1 MTSQLS
7 QPIRARTQLQSRHIF
22 SVDRRPNGSSV
33 PSPALQGGQTP
44 RPSSSSV
51 GIINGGVE
59 ALSTSPLHLPSC
71 SSSPLSLSPIES
83 PLAVGSYLEQRARQL
98 FRPAN
103 QSQEEEEGQ
112 QDGEG
117 HEEEEEQE
125 EDEEDEE
132 DQPESP
138 PVGQEAEEAILLA
151 GSPPME
157 PHRQA
162 SAHIPAAAGATAP
175 PTDLIIAVRQRRHE
189 LTIMDYDEM
198 LPEY

>member
-7 QPIRARTQLQSRHIF
+7 RPIRAWTQLQSRHIF

-33 PSPALQGGQTP
+33 PSPDLQGGQTP
-44 RPSSSSV
+44 HPSSSSV

-83 PLAVGSYLEQRARQL
+83 PLAVGSFLEQRARQL

-103 QSQEEEEGQ
+103 QSQEEAEGQ

-117 HEEEEEQE
+117 HEENEEEE
-125 EDEEDEE
+125 EEE

-157 PHRQA
+157 PQSQA
-162 SAHIPAAAGATAP
+162 SAHIPAAAGAMAP
-175 PTDLIIAVRQRRHE
+175 PADLIIAVRQRRHE

-198 LPEY
+198 VPEY

>member
-1 MTSQLS
+1 M
-7 QPIRARTQLQSRHIF
+7 QSRHIF
-22 SVDRRPNGSSV
+22 SVDRRPNGSSI
-33 PSPALQGGQTP
+33 PSPALQSGQTP

-83 PLAVGSYLEQRARQL
+83 PLAVGSYLEQCARQL

-117 HEEEEEQE
+117 HEEDEEEEKE
-125 EDEEDEE
+125 EEKEEE
-132 DQPESP
+132 DQPGSP

-157 PHRQA
+157 PQSQA
-162 SAHIPAAAGATAP
+162 LAYIPAAAGATAP
-175 PTDLIIAVRQRRHE
+175 PADLTIAVRQRRHE

-198 LPEY
+198 VPEY

>member
-1 MTSQLS
+1 MIYFLS
-7 QPIRARTQLQSRHIF
+7 DP
-22 SVDRRPNGSSV
+22 RPNGGGGESV
-33 PSPALQGGQTP
+33 LPGGRTA
-44 RPSSSSV
+44 RPPPSSSV

-59 ALSTSPLHLPSC
+59 AHLSTSPLPLLSC

-103 QSQEEEEGQ
+103 QSQEEEE
-112 QDGEG
+112 EA
-117 HEEEEEQE
+117 EEEKEEE
-125 EDEEDEE
+125 EDEEQQEA
-132 DQPESP
+132 QPESP

-151 GSPPME
+151 GSPPLE
-157 PHRQA
+157 PQA
-162 SAHIPAAAGATAP
+162 SARVPAAAAAP
-175 PTDLIIAVRQRRHE
+175 PADLTLAVRQRRHE

>member
-1 MTSQLS
+1 M
-7 QPIRARTQLQSRHIF
+7 SR
-22 SVDRRPNGSSV
+22 P
-33 PSPALQGGQTP
+33 PA
-44 RPSSSSV
+44 SSSV

-59 ALSTSPLHLPSC
+59 ALSTSPLHLLSC

-103 QSQEEEEGQ
+103 QSQEEEEE
-112 QDGEG
+112 EG
-117 HEEEEEQE
+117 RQRQEEEEEQE
-125 EDEEDEE
+125 QQEA
-132 DQPESP
+132 QPESP

-151 GSPPME
+151 GSPPLE
-157 PHRQA
+157 AQA
-162 SAHIPAAAGATAP
+162 SAHLPAGAAAP
-175 PTDLIIAVRQRRHE
+175 PADLTLAVRQRRHE